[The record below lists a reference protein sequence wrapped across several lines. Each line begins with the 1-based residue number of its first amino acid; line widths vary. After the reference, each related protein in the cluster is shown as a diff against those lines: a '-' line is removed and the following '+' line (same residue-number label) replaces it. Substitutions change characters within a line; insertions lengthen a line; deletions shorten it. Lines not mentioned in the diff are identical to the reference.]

1 MRRLLHL
8 MCCLLLCACGKPA
21 PFPTQS
27 ETEAHLRA
35 HMESF
40 ERAAQAFPKG
50 TVFCRFSESSFR
62 WEDSFIERVDGA
74 YEVLSPSGA
83 RTVAGSLREAAAA
96 LGAPDDALTHWAEV
110 CKSLRVYC
118 INRYKPYVEILLEGS
133 EWTPYGLR
141 CAPASEPD
149 VYDLL
154 NQEKVSELDIVN
166 RHISG
171 RWWYFE
177 SKH

>member
-8 MCCLLLCACGKPA
+8 MSCLLLCACGKPA

-74 YEVLSPSGA
+74 YEVLSELGVSQF
-83 RTVAGSLREAAAA
+83 VEASAADYD
-96 LGAPDDALTHWAEV
+96 GDEKV
-110 CKSLRVYC
+110 
-118 INRYKPYVEILLEGS
+118 LEGFFG
-133 EWTPYGLR
+133 Y
-141 CAPASEPD
+141 
-149 VYDLL
+149 
-154 NQEKVSELDIVN
+154 K
-166 RHISG
+166 
-171 RWWYFE
+171 
-177 SKH
+177 